1 MATKKTMDDARRER
15 LVALEQKIRDP
26 VSIGNIECLLD
37 TLTALVADCDHDNVK
52 IIKNIETFIKRYKS
66 LATDITSL
74 RMNPDDF
81 TFIKLI
87 GRGSFGEVLLVRQKA
102 TRQVYAMKRL
112 SKYQMLTRSDT
123 AFFWEERYI
132 MANANSDWIVKLHY
146 AFQDAKYLYM
156 VMDFMPG
163 GDIVGLMNVYEI
175 PEKWAL
181 FYTMEVVLALDTIH
195 QMGFIHRD
203 VKPDNML
210 LDKYGHLKL
219 ADFGTCMRMDDDG
232 LVRSSNAVGTPD
244 YISPEVLQFQGVK
257 GGYGRECDW
266 WSVGI
271 FLYEILIGDTPFFSD
286 SLVGT
291 YGKIMDH
298 KNCLEFPDNAR
309 ISENAKSLIKG
320 FLSDRTV
327 RLGRHSVE
335 EIKSHPFFENDTWTF
350 ENLRQSVPPV
360 VPELSSDDDTRNF
373 EEVKRKS
380 SIGTN
385 FPTPTTFA
393 GDHLPFIGFTY
404 SPDYQ
409 LLAGEPEPADG
420 DGSAGDTTDNREGTG
435 AKVHRHRPSN
445 NAELMRLENLV
456 QRQKQT
462 IEAHEKQERT
472 LRQQIELITK
482 RESDIQTVAN
492 EYERDLTMLK
502 HNFREVQRRADGEL
516 EARKKVECVLVETK
530 QRLQEECNLRTREQN
545 SVQQYTDRIG
555 ALEKQLAEVQE
566 KYKAEVESGQKSK
579 KLIAELRLLSSNAE
593 QKALD
598 LQSMM
603 LGLQTMRD
611 MLQQE
616 LAELQSQLTQ
626 ERSTRI
632 KRTELQKE
640 LEVKVQ
646 SMCTDMERMA
656 AREQQVFADNRTLVD
671 RISELEK
678 EYASV
683 ECELKAVQCRYEQ
696 EVQAH
701 QETAKA
707 RLLNNEEANMQEVK
721 ALQNKLTEEKLG
733 RQKAEQNSQE
743 KERQLSML
751 SVDYRQIQQRLQKL
765 EGEYRQESEKVVA
778 LHSQLEQ
785 EQSKKNSL
793 LSEISLQSSEVAHLK
808 SKEMQ
813 SQKEVQQL
821 RDARKKLEEDV
832 SNIKKQHNTDILQ
845 MKEVQDQLEV
855 EQYFSKLYKTQYNE
869 LRDEMKDRMRQLQK
883 LDDERSNIMH
893 QLQLA
898 NARADTE
905 ALARS
910 IAEETVADLEKE
922 KTMKELELKDL
933 LTKHR
938 NELMAKEALVT
949 SLKDAE
955 AELKKSLGN
964 KEYELEDVLQQS
976 KKQQEELYRLKYEL
990 GELDKCRAKLVNETI
1005 LKQQAVNKLAEI
1017 MNRKDNNLTGKQKMK
1032 VNSTAEL
1039 RKKEKESKRLQQEL
1053 SVERA
1058 KYDEMCQKHNE
1069 TVSLLARQIDVNTK
1083 LQMEIDCKAT
1093 EIEHLQMKLIETA
1106 SLSSVD
1112 NDMMEENQDS
1122 IFEGWLSVPNK
1133 QNIKRHGWKRQFVV
1147 VSPKRIIFYSSELDK
1162 QNTSDPLLIIDLS
1175 KVFHVRPVTQ
1185 GDVIR
1190 ADPKEIPRIFQLLY
1204 AGEGEARRPD
1214 EQQPSDIGSS
1224 RSDEKPLT
1232 MQYKGHEFLQISYH
1246 IPTTCDLPSCQ
1257 KTLWHVFKSLPAYE
1271 CKRCRFK
1278 LHKEHVDNNN
1288 PLAPCKLHHD
1298 PNHAREMLLLAT
1310 SNEDQH
1316 RWVTRLSKRIQKSGY
1331 KANSTN
1337 NVGTL
1342 GGSGNTSTMGSTGGG
1357 SNSGS
1362 STGGTSSG
1370 IGSNGNNLPTS
1381 NSNNSMDSAKVSPSQ
1396 SARSN
1401 NKPSTAAVVQRS
1413 ATLPSNASLKQS
1425 PP

>member
-1 MATKKTMDDARRER
+1 MLNSCCRPCIRAHTYTMTTKKPMDEARRAR
-15 LVALEQKIRDP
+15 LMSLEQKIRDP
-26 VSIGNIECLLD
+26 SSLGNIDCLLD
-37 TLTALVADCDHDNVK
+37 TLTALVADCDHENVK
-52 IIKNIETFIKRYKS
+52 IIKNIETFIKRYKN
-66 LATDITSL
+66 LARDITNL
-74 RMNPDDF
+74 RMNPNDF

-87 GRGSFGEVLLVRQKA
+87 GRGSFGKVLLVRQKS
-102 TRQVYAMKRL
+102 TKQVYAMKRL
-112 SKYQMLTRSDT
+112 SKYEMITRADT

-146 AFQDAKYLYM
+146 AFQDAKFLYM

-219 ADFGTCMRMDDDG
+219 ADFGTCMRMDSNG
-232 LVRSSNAVGTPD
+232 LVRSSSAVGTPD
-244 YISPEVLQFQGVK
+244 YISPEVLQFQGEK
-257 GGYGRECDW
+257 DGYGRECDW
-266 WSVGI
+266 WSLGI

-291 YGKIMDH
+291 YSKIMDH
-298 KNCLEFPDNAR
+298 KNCLQFPDNAPM
-309 ISENAKSLIKG
+309 SENAKSLIKG
-320 FLSDRTV
+320 FLTDRTV
-327 RLGRHSVE
+327 RLGRHSVD
-335 EIKSHPFFENDTWTF
+335 EIKSHPFFVNDTWTF
-350 ENLRQSVPPV
+350 ENVRDSVPPV

-373 EEVKRKS
+373 VEVDRKNS
-380 SIGTN
+380 GTTN
-385 FPTPTTFA
+385 FPTPTTFV
-393 GDHLPFIGFTY
+393 GDNLPFIGFTY

-409 LLAGEPEPADG
+409 LLSGEVGASADG
-420 DGSAGDTTDNREGTG
+420 ESATEDTTDNKEAG
-435 AKVHRHRPSN
+435 AKAHRHRLSN
-445 NAELMRLENLV
+445 NAELLRLENML
-456 QRQKQT
+456 QREKQAVET
-462 IEAHEKQERT
+462 LEKQERT

-482 RESDIQTVAN
+482 RESDIQALAN

-502 HNFREVQRRADGEL
+502 HSYREVQRRADGEQ
-516 EARKKVECVLVETK
+516 ENRKKLECVLVETT
-530 QRLQEECNLRTREQN
+530 QRLQEERNLRTREMN
-545 SVQQYTDRIG
+545 NLQQYTDRIS
-555 ALEKQLAEVQE
+555 ALEKQLADVQE
-566 KYKAEVESGQKSK
+566 KYKAEVETGQKCK
-579 KLIAELRLLSSNAE
+579 KQIAELRMLSSNAE

-598 LQSMM
+598 LQSML

-616 LAELQSQLTQ
+616 MTELQNQLTQ
-626 ERSTRI
+626 ERNTRI
-632 KRTELQKE
+632 KRMEMQKE

-646 SMCTDMERMA
+646 SMCADMERIS

-678 EYASV
+678 EYASM
-683 ECELKAVQCRYEQ
+683 ECELKAVQSRYEQ

-701 QETAKA
+701 QESAKA

-733 RQKAEQNSQE
+733 RQKAEQNSQD

-813 SQKEVQQL
+813 SQKELQQL
-821 RDARKKLEEDV
+821 RDTRKKLEEDV
-832 SNIKKQHNTDILQ
+832 ANVKKQHNTDILQ

-869 LRDEMKDRMRQLQK
+869 LREEMKDRMRQLQK
-883 LDDERSNIMH
+883 LDEERCNIMH

-938 NELMAKEALVT
+938 NELMAKEAVVT
-949 SLKDAE
+949 SLKDVE

-964 KEYELEDVLQQS
+964 KEYELEDMMQQS

-1017 MNRKDNNLTGKQKMK
+1017 MNRKDNNLTSKQKMK

-1039 RKKEKESKRLQQEL
+1039 RKKEKENKRLQQEL

-1058 KYDEMCQKHNE
+1058 KYDELCQKHNE
-1069 TVSLLARQIDVNTK
+1069 TISQLSREIDLKTK
-1083 LQMEIDCKAT
+1083 LQMEIDCKET
-1093 EIEHLQMKLIETA
+1093 EIEHLQIKLIETA

-1214 EQQPSDIGSS
+1214 EQQQSDVASS

-1232 MQYKGHEFLQISYH
+1232 LQYKGHEFLQISYH

-1298 PNHAREMLLLAT
+1298 PNHAREMLLLAA
-1310 SNEDQH
+1310 SNDDQH
-1316 RWVTRLSKRIQKSGY
+1316 RWVNRLSKRIQKSGY
-1331 KANSTN
+1331 KANSNN

-1342 GGSGNTSTMGSTGGG
+1342 GGSGNS
-1357 SNSGS
+1357 S
-1362 STGGTSSG
+1362 STGGSSG
-1370 IGSNGNNLPTS
+1370 GGGGGSRGAGGLGNNGNNG
-1381 NSNNSMDSAKVSPSQ
+1381 NSNTNLDSTKVSP
-1396 SARSN
+1396 R
-1401 NKPSTAAVVQRS
+1401 
-1413 ATLPSNASLKQS
+1413 
-1425 PP
+1425 

>member
-1 MATKKTMDDARRER
+1 MASKKPMDEARRAR
-15 LVALEQKIRDP
+15 LMALEEQIRDP
-26 VSIGNIECLLD
+26 ASISNIDCLLD
-37 TLTALVADCDHDNVK
+37 TLTALVADCDHENVK
-52 IIKNIETFIKRYKS
+52 IIKNIETFIKRYKN
-66 LATDITSL
+66 LARDITTL
-74 RMNPDDF
+74 RMNPSDF
-81 TFIKLI
+81 IFIKLI
-87 GRGSFGEVLLVRQKA
+87 GRGSFGKVLLVRHK
-102 TRQVYAMKRL
+102 TTEQVYAMKRL
-112 SKYQMLTRSDT
+112 SKYEMITRSDT

-132 MANANSDWIVKLHY
+132 MANANSDWIVKLHF

-219 ADFGTCMRMDDDG
+219 ADFGTCMRMDSDG

-244 YISPEVLQFQGVK
+244 YISPEVLQFQGATD
-257 GGYGRECDW
+257 GYGRECDW
-266 WSVGI
+266 WSLGI

-286 SLVGT
+286 SLLGT
-291 YGKIMDH
+291 YSNIMDF
-298 KNCLEFPDNAR
+298 KNCLHFPDNAPM
-309 ISENAKSLIKG
+309 SENAKSLIKG
-320 FLSDRTV
+320 FLTDRTV

-335 EIKSHPFFENDTWTF
+335 EIKSHPFFVNDTWTF
-350 ENLRQSVPPV
+350 ENVRDSVPPV
-360 VPELSSDDDTRNF
+360 VPELSGDDDTRNF
-373 EEVKRKS
+373 VEVDRKN
-380 SIGTN
+380 SIGTS
-385 FPTPTTFA
+385 FATPTTFV
-393 GDHLPFIGFTY
+393 GDNLPFIGFTY

-409 LLAGEPEPADG
+409 LLSG
-420 DGSAGDTTDNREGTG
+420 DGGNNGDNSTEDTTDNKE
-435 AKVHRHRPSN
+435 AKAHHHRLSN
-445 NAELMRLENLV
+445 NAELMRLENML
-456 QRQKQT
+456 QREKQAVET
-462 IEAHEKQERT
+462 LEKQERT

-482 RESDIQTVAN
+482 RESDIQTLAN

-502 HNFREVQRRADGEL
+502 HSHREVQRRADVEQ
-516 EARKKVECVLVETK
+516 ETRKKLETVLVETK
-530 QRLQEECNLRTREQN
+530 QRLQEERSMRTREMN
-545 SVQQYTDRIG
+545 NLQQYTDRIS
-555 ALEKQLAEVQE
+555 ALEKQLADVQE
-566 KYKAEVESGQKSK
+566 KYKAEVETGQKCK
-579 KLIAELRLLSSNAE
+579 KQIAELRMLSSNAE

-598 LQSMM
+598 LQSML
-603 LGLQTMRD
+603 LGLTTMRD

-616 LAELQSQLTQ
+616 MTELQSQLAQ
-626 ERSTRI
+626 ERNTRI
-632 KRTELQKE
+632 KRMELQKE

-646 SMCTDMERMA
+646 SMCADMERIS
-656 AREQQVFADNRTLVD
+656 AREQQAFADNRTLVD

-683 ECELKAVQCRYEQ
+683 ECELKAVQSRYEQ

-813 SQKEVQQL
+813 SQKELQQL
-821 RDARKKLEEDV
+821 RDTRKKLEEDV
-832 SNIKKQHNTDILQ
+832 TNIKKQHNTDILQ

-869 LRDEMKDRMRQLQK
+869 LREEMKDRMRQLQK
-883 LDDERSNIMH
+883 LDEERCNIMH

-910 IAEETVADLEKE
+910 IAEETVTDLEKE
-922 KTMKELELKDL
+922 KTMKELELKDM

-938 NELMAKEALVT
+938 NELMAKEGVVT
-949 SLKDAE
+949 SLKDVE

-964 KEYELEDVLQQS
+964 KEYELEDMMQQS

-1017 MNRKDNNLTGKQKMK
+1017 MNRKDNNLTSKQKMK

-1039 RKKEKESKRLQQEL
+1039 RKKEKENKRLQQEL

-1058 KYDEMCQKHNE
+1058 KYDELCQKHNE
-1069 TVSLLARQIDVNTK
+1069 TISQLSREIDIKTK

-1093 EIEHLQMKLIETA
+1093 EIEHLQIKLIETA

-1214 EQQPSDIGSS
+1214 EQQQSDVASS

-1232 MQYKGHEFLQISYH
+1232 LQYKGHEFLQISYH

-1298 PNHAREMLLLAT
+1298 PNHAREMLLLAA
-1310 SNEDQH
+1310 SNDDQH
-1316 RWVTRLSKRIQKSGY
+1316 RWVSRLSKRIQKSGY
-1331 KANSTN
+1331 KANSNN

-1342 GGSGNTSTMGSTGGG
+1342 GGSAS
-1357 SNSGS
+1357 S
-1362 STGGTSSG
+1362 STGGSSVG
-1370 IGSNGNNLPTS
+1370 GGGGLGNNGNNLPS
-1381 NSNNSMDSAKVSPSQ
+1381 GNSSTNMDSTKVSPSQ

-1401 NKPSTAAVVQRS
+1401 NKPNSAAVVQRS
-1413 ATLPSNASLKQS
+1413 ATLPTNASLKQS